1 MVRKS
6 EHCEQWT
13 MFDADSWLC
22 PFGAGKIFAVE
33 KLKDQCHLSTQVG
46 IELIVLLGL
55 SRV

>member
-33 KLKDQCHLSTQVG
+33 KLCMPNA
-46 IELIVLLGL
+46 
-55 SRV
+55 SRISARPMAKGCKR